1 MIKDFLYK
9 SKYYLLLLFV
19 LGLIFFS
26 VSYFNNGFILELDG
40 KVMDFVN
47 SHIVRDNLTSFFKI
61 ITNLG
66 SVYAF
71 LGILLLMLI
80 FLKDENICYKTSFSL
95 LLVYVVSV
103 IYKNI
108 FRRERPI
115 YNLIS
120 KPKDFS
126 FPSGHTMCSVLFYG
140 LLIYLVN
147 KHIKNNYIKYTIMI
161 FLIIIILLVAF
172 SRIYLNVHFFTD
184 VIVGGI
190 LGFICL
196 SMCINYD
203 KIKKE

>member
-66 SVYAF
+66 SVYTF

-147 KHIKNNYIKYTIMI
+147 KHIKNNYIKYPIML
-161 FLIIIILLVAF
+161 FLTIIILLVAF

-203 KIKKE
+203 KIK